1 MLVLVCLL
9 CLIYVLN
16 SRLIVVYMIICMLM
30 VVMWNFYSKVVGKL
44 VGNLLIDGSLICMVV
59 MIVMNM
65 SLVMI
70 DVFYCLSF
78 VIRWWCML
86 IENIIVVIEI
96 VIIRKNR
103 FVWYLIVL
111 GLLIDGGLVGYLR
124 FGMIMS
130 VMNVVSVS

>member
-103 FVWYLIVL
+103 FV
-111 GLLIDGGLVGYLR
+111 
-124 FGMIMS
+124 
-130 VMNVVSVS
+130 